1 MYNDRL
7 VKQRHSS
14 PGLNN
19 ELIWES
25 AVGIDEIVD
34 NHSIETKITYCRVC
48 MVTCGL
54 AVDVDVANDRIVKV
68 KGDFTHPLTKG
79 YTCPKGRATGQVRH
93 LPNAITRPMIRKDG
107 DLVPVS
113 WDEALDDVA
122 AKLRKTIDIYG
133 PDSIGMYFG
142 SGLGIDSSA
151 YVMEE
156 AFYNQARCRTG
167 GHALH
172 VGHGG
177 LTRQVF
183 DWGAKLGSLIFLTS
197 ILTGPG

>member
-1 MYNDRL
+1 M
-7 VKQRHSS
+7 
-14 PGLNN
+14 
-19 ELIWES
+19 
-25 AVGIDEIVD
+25 D
-34 NHSIETKITYCRVC
+34 NQTMDDQSVETKITYCRVC

-93 LPNAITRPMIRKDG
+93 LPNSITRPLMRKNG
-107 DLVPVS
+107 ELVPVS

-122 AKLRKTIDIYG
+122 AKLRKTIDTYG

-142 SGLGIDSSA
+142 SGLGIDSSG

-156 AFYNQARCRTG
+156 AFYN
-167 GHALH
+167 ALGTPPKFTPLTNDGTAKVMLAGAMAGTYALNPKTDYNNATMVIY
-172 VGHGG
+172 VG
-177 LTRQVF
+177 TNPMVSSP
-183 DWGAKLGSLIFLTS
+183 ACNEM
-197 ILTGPG
+197 